1 MPRLATIMCSP
12 RRLTSQAHPLLGPS
26 GAVLD
31 AVGLVARSLQL
42 QAQNPGFHSGPGFH
56 LGGGF
61 HSGGVSTSAPC
72 RGATTA
78 SAVAGSPGMIG
89 AL

>member
-1 MPRLATIMCSP
+1 MIRRVKVRLKAGASTGSP
-12 RRLTSQAHPLLGPS
+12 PSPLGTS

-31 AVGLVARSLQL
+31 AVGLGAHSLQL
-42 QAQNPGFHSGPGFH
+42 QAQNPGFHSSPGFH
-56 LGGGF
+56 RGGGF
-61 HSGGVSTSAPC
+61 HSGGVSTSSPC

-78 SAVAGSPGMIG
+78 SAVVGSPGMIG